1 LLQINSMISKETI
14 LAVILSVLVL
24 GSCKKDEIELPA
36 TPVPQTNDSTIT
48 PPIVASQPKLP
59 ILSFAKDGRNFTYRK
74 CIITYSPSKDS
85 IVDTVKFSITGFNT
99 PNHFTLDSNS
109 SPFYG
114 NIYLDTKSFSI
125 NQESNVLIEANSKV
139 GDRRKNFEVMSID
152 TTLVYQGNPQK
163 CNWVQFNDAG
173 DVITNYFISSDK
185 GVVKY
190 TNDRFIST
198 TKVKYDLIETNFD

>member
-1 LLQINSMISKETI
+1 MISKEII
-14 LAVILSVLVL
+14 LAVIIVTLAL

-36 TPVPQTNDSTIT
+36 IPEAQTNDSTIIAPT
-48 PPIVASQPKLP
+48 KPPSPKLP
-59 ILSFAKDGRNFTYRK
+59 ILSFAKAGRNFTYRK
-74 CIITYSPSKDS
+74 CIITYTPSKDS

-99 PNHFTLDSNS
+99 PNHFTLDSSS

-139 GDRRKNFEVMSID
+139 GDRKKNFEVMSID
-152 TTLVYQGNPQK
+152 TTLFYQGNPQK

-190 TNDRFIST
+190 TNDRFISS
-198 TKVKYDLIETNFD
+198 KEYKYDLIETNFD